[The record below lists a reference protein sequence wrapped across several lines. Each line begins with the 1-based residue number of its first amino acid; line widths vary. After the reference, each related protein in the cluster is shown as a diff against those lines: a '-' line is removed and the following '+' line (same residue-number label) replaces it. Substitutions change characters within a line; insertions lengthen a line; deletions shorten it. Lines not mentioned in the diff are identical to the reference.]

1 MKSKKRWVIEVSNLK
16 RDSNFCRNEGHDSS
30 EYTIDCNSRRRT
42 PIVRIHDVSYRAR
55 VRPSTDKLAFLE
67 AIFWGDQG
75 TYIEKNPQANKNTQM
90 AETCTF
96 FWYNHPSASILG
108 GKRNTP
114 RYVLFKRI

>member
-30 EYTIDCNSRRRT
+30 EYTIGCNSRRRT

-67 AIFWGDQG
+67 AIFLGRSRNVHREKPTSKQKYTNGGD
-75 TYIEKNPQANKNTQM
+75 M
-90 AETCTF
+90 HF
-96 FWYNHPSASILG
+96 L
-108 GKRNTP
+108 
-114 RYVLFKRI
+114 VV